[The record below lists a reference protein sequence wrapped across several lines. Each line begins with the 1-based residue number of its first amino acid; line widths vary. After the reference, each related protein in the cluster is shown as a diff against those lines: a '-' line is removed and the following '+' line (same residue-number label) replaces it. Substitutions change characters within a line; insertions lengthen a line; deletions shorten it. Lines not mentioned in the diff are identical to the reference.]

1 MKVTVPPALSDALM
15 WTVLTASTIGPGTV
29 AMCSKAGADF
39 QGQLIWCV
47 CIAASIAWV
56 LQEGTAR
63 LTITTGRTL
72 AESVR
77 HRTQSRRAASGR
89 CIFAMLCVIGNF
101 AYECNNFAG
110 TSAFF
115 LSYPSA
121 ARHIR
126 SSPRISLSRVPV
138 SAAVAAVDMLMTPS
152 TLLLNL
158 SAVDCSPS
166 DVNRT
171 VGVSTSEPVGG
182 GGVLAV
188 RQAINLLLLPLTMAT
203 LASGGTKGISLL
215 LSAVVGLM
223 IVCFATA
230 LGSSGVHVNVL
241 AGLVPLIPEGGSE
254 LALAVVGTTAIPIN
268 LLLGS
273 SIARSSTVAAMR
285 RGVGLASSLSGFI
298 SVLVLLVGT
307 LVPSRPPCVAFKL
320 EDVSHVLEA
329 LVGPAGRVMF
339 AMGLFGAGISSA
351 LTIPLGTTLALEE
364 LFGLRREEAAKPVRG
379 LAGADAAADATADVT
394 TDAIT
399 DRPGVLSDLSG
410 RLRWCRWGRHVFLA
424 TFLGLSLIPS
434 LLQLPTISIIMTAQI
449 VNGLLLPCVA
459 SALLLCLN
467 DARSHMGSARPQPA
481 RLNALMFPCVG
492 IALYLASVVL
502 LKRLVTAQASTAMAS
517 AVPVAAVGLVLL
529 ASCVYVL
536 RRDQPQMLRTVE
548 FATVAAAVSS
558 SPALA

>member
-1 MKVTVPPALSDALM
+1 MYIRHALCHRQLCLRVQQLCWDKCVLSVVPK
-15 WTVLTASTIGPGTV
+15 
-29 AMCSKAGADF
+29 C
-39 QGQLIWCV
+39 
-47 CIAASIAWV
+47 
-56 LQEGTAR
+56 
-63 LTITTGRTL
+63 RTL
-72 AESVR
+72 
-77 HRTQSRRAASGR
+77 RT
-89 CIFAMLCVIGNF
+89 V
-101 AYECNNFAG
+101 
-110 TSAFF
+110 
-115 LSYPSA
+115 
-121 ARHIR
+121 R

-188 RQAINLLLLPLTMAT
+188 RQTINLLLLPLTMAT
-203 LASGGTKGISLL
+203 LASGGTKCISLL

-241 AGLVPLIPEGGSE
+241 AGLVPFIPEGGSE

-273 SIARSSTVAAMR
+273 SIARSSTVATMR

-320 EDVSHVLEA
+320 EDVSHVLET

-351 LTIPLGTTLALEE
+351 LTIPLGTSLALEE
-364 LFGLRREEAAKPVRG
+364 LFGLRREEAAKPARG

-502 LKRLVTAQASTAMAS
+502 LKRLVNAQASTAMAS
-517 AVPVAAVGLVLL
+517 AVPVAAVGLALL
-529 ASCVYVL
+529 ASFLYVL
-536 RRDQPQMLRTVE
+536 RRDQPQMLQTE
-548 FATVAAAVSS
+548 FATIEFADSI
-558 SPALA
+558 SPAEMLT

>member
-1 MKVTVPPALSDALM
+1 
-15 WTVLTASTIGPGTV
+15 
-29 AMCSKAGADF
+29 
-39 QGQLIWCV
+39 
-47 CIAASIAWV
+47 
-56 LQEGTAR
+56 
-63 LTITTGRTL
+63 
-72 AESVR
+72 
-77 HRTQSRRAASGR
+77 
-89 CIFAMLCVIGNF
+89 
-101 AYECNNFAG
+101 
-110 TSAFF
+110 
-115 LSYPSA
+115 
-121 ARHIR
+121 
-126 SSPRISLSRVPV
+126 
-138 SAAVAAVDMLMTPS
+138 
-152 TLLLNL
+152 
-158 SAVDCSPS
+158 
-166 DVNRT
+166 
-171 VGVSTSEPVGG
+171 
-182 GGVLAV
+182 
-188 RQAINLLLLPLTMAT
+188 
-203 LASGGTKGISLL
+203 
-215 LSAVVGLM
+215 M

-502 LKRLVTAQASTAMAS
+502 LKRLVAAQASTAMAS

>member
-1 MKVTVPPALSDALM
+1 MYIRHALCHRQLCLRVQQLCWDKCVLSVVPK
-15 WTVLTASTIGPGTV
+15 
-29 AMCSKAGADF
+29 C
-39 QGQLIWCV
+39 
-47 CIAASIAWV
+47 
-56 LQEGTAR
+56 
-63 LTITTGRTL
+63 RTL
-72 AESVR
+72 QTV
-77 HRTQSRRAASGR
+77 
-89 CIFAMLCVIGNF
+89 
-101 AYECNNFAG
+101 
-110 TSAFF
+110 
-115 LSYPSA
+115 
-121 ARHIR
+121 R

-158 SAVDCSPS
+158 SAVDCSLS

-171 VGVSTSEPVGG
+171 VGASTSAPVSG

-188 RQAINLLLLPLTMAT
+188 RQTINLLLLPLTMAT
-203 LASGGTKGISLL
+203 LASGGTKCISLL

-241 AGLVPLIPEGGSE
+241 AGLVPFIPEGGSE

-320 EDVSHVLEA
+320 EDVSHVLET

-351 LTIPLGTTLALEE
+351 LTIPLGTSLALEE
-364 LFGLRREEAAKPVRG
+364 LFGLRREEAAKPARG

-399 DRPGVLSDLSG
+399 DRPGMLSDLSG

-467 DARSHMGSARPQPA
+467 DARHMGSARPQPA
-481 RLNALMFPCVG
+481 RCNALMFPCVG

-502 LKRLVTAQASTAMAS
+502 LKRLVNAQASTAMAS
-517 AVPVAAVGLVLL
+517 AVPVAAVGLALL
-529 ASCVYVL
+529 ASCLYVL
-536 RRDQPQMLRTVE
+536 RRDQPQMLQTE
-548 FATVAAAVSS
+548 FATIEFADSI
-558 SPALA
+558 SPAEMLT

>member
-1 MKVTVPPALSDALM
+1 
-15 WTVLTASTIGPGTV
+15 
-29 AMCSKAGADF
+29 
-39 QGQLIWCV
+39 
-47 CIAASIAWV
+47 
-56 LQEGTAR
+56 
-63 LTITTGRTL
+63 
-72 AESVR
+72 
-77 HRTQSRRAASGR
+77 
-89 CIFAMLCVIGNF
+89 
-101 AYECNNFAG
+101 
-110 TSAFF
+110 
-115 LSYPSA
+115 
-121 ARHIR
+121 
-126 SSPRISLSRVPV
+126 
-138 SAAVAAVDMLMTPS
+138 MLMTPS

-188 RQAINLLLLPLTMAT
+188 RQTINLLLLPLTMAT
-203 LASGGTKGISLL
+203 LASGGTKCISLL

-320 EDVSHVLEA
+320 EDVSHVLET

-399 DRPGVLSDLSG
+399 RPGFLSDLSG

-424 TFLGLSLIPS
+424 AFLGLSLIPS

-558 SPALA
+558 SPAEVLT